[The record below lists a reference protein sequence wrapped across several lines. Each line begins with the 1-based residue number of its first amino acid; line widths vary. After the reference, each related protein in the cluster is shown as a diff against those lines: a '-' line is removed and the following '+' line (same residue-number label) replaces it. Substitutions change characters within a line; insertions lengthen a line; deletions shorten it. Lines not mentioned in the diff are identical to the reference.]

1 MYQVC
6 ERTASIDG
14 DCIILHTCPMH
25 PSSDTVVHFTV
36 VYTVVQLRSSRQM
49 QRFSL
54 TRPTFDD
61 RQLIDMIPVRV
72 IKLSEQPIPTLTPFR
87 QWVHLLFSS
96 TPGPSVVTEVVNGIF
111 LLSPP
116 EPEPPESPL
125 TSCFVGSLE
134 LTDLMRCPFE
144 AMLARQVEVARP
156 QKPLLP

>member
-6 ERTASIDG
+6 ERTAAIDG
-14 DCIILHTCPMH
+14 DCIVLHTCPMH
-25 PSSDTVVHFTV
+25 PSSDTVVQFTV

-96 TPGPSVVTEVVNGIF
+96 TPEPSSVVTGQWHPPS
-111 LLSPP
+111 LSPRARASRI
-116 EPEPPESPL
+116 PPNVL
-125 TSCFVGSLE
+125 LRSLE
-134 LTDLMRCPFE
+134 PTDLMRCPFE
-144 AMLARQVEVARP
+144 AMAG
-156 QKPLLP
+156 